1 MKNPVFT
8 GAAVAIITPM
18 YEDGSVNFDELGRII
33 EDQIARG
40 TDAVVICGTTGECS
54 TMTDEEQLAAIK
66 FTVDTVNH
74 RVPVVAGAGS
84 NDTDHGCA
92 LAAKSAACGA
102 DALLLAAFAA
112 ESLASLP
119 GTAPRKVAE
128 LGSGCGAALLGLCL
142 YLSSGTAEMPEH
154 CHQADALPRQCP
166 CTQPSEA
173 PSAAAGGQPT
183 GEGRGGHN
191 APHLHALG
199 LEQDTALCAAA
210 TANARLLGLEDV
222 CRFRQGDLAD
232 THFLRDCGE
241 NAFHLVLANPPY
253 ALTGS
258 GRPSASVRR
267 DAALRGPASLHDGPH
282 ARQRRPGPN
291 GVSDPLAVFCHAA
304 RRLLRHH
311 GLFCCIFPAEDL
323 SRLLSTLERERLGCR
338 RILPLC
344 PRAGE
349 AAKRVLVL
357 ARKDAAAQCRLEA
370 PLPLHDGQ
378 CWSRGALA
386 FCPWLG
392 AGHEEKR

>member
-1 MKNPVFT
+1 M
-8 GAAVAIITPM
+8 
-18 YEDGSVNFDELGRII
+18 
-33 EDQIARG
+33 
-40 TDAVVICGTTGECS
+40 
-54 TMTDEEQLAAIK
+54 
-66 FTVDTVNH
+66 
-74 RVPVVAGAGS
+74 
-84 NDTDHGCA
+84 NDTAITTARA
-92 LAAKSAACGA
+92 LFPRGLHQPQDSYRFGA

-119 GTAPRKVAE
+119 GTAPRKMAE

-183 GEGRGGHN
+183 REGRGGHN

-258 GRPSASVRR
+258 GRPSASARR

-282 ARQRRPGPN
+282 ARQRRPAPKPGA
-291 GVSDPLAVFCHAA
+291 SDPLAVFCHAA

-344 PRAGE
+344 PAPEKPPNGCWCWRARTLPPNAGWKLPCPCTTDSAG
-349 AAKRVLVL
+349 AAG
-357 ARKDAAAQCRLEA
+357 
-370 PLPLHDGQ
+370 PLPSAPGWERAMRKKDSALPSLKTGSHDVQRPGVAMAATRKCLHPPKTV
-378 CWSRGALA
+378 RA
-386 FCPWLG
+386 P
-392 AGHEEKR
+392 HRN

>member
-1 MKNPVFT
+1 M
-8 GAAVAIITPM
+8 
-18 YEDGSVNFDELGRII
+18 
-33 EDQIARG
+33 
-40 TDAVVICGTTGECS
+40 
-54 TMTDEEQLAAIK
+54 
-66 FTVDTVNH
+66 
-74 RVPVVAGAGS
+74 
-84 NDTDHGCA
+84 NDTAITTARA
-92 LAAKSAACGA
+92 LFPRGLHQPQDSYRFGA

-166 CTQPSEA
+166 GTQPSEA

-258 GRPSASVRR
+258 GRPSASARR
-267 DAALRGPASLHDGPH
+267 DAALRGPASLHDG
-282 ARQRRPGPN
+282 Q
-291 GVSDPLAVFCHAA
+291 D
-304 RRLLRHH
+304 
-311 GLFCCIFPAEDL
+311 
-323 SRLLSTLERERLGCR
+323 
-338 RILPLC
+338 
-344 PRAGE
+344 
-349 AAKRVLVL
+349 
-357 ARKDAAAQCRLEA
+357 
-370 PLPLHDGQ
+370 
-378 CWSRGALA
+378 WSRGALA

-392 AGHEEKR
+392 AGHEEKK

>member
-1 MKNPVFT
+1 M
-8 GAAVAIITPM
+8 
-18 YEDGSVNFDELGRII
+18 
-33 EDQIARG
+33 
-40 TDAVVICGTTGECS
+40 
-54 TMTDEEQLAAIK
+54 
-66 FTVDTVNH
+66 
-74 RVPVVAGAGS
+74 
-84 NDTDHGCA
+84 NDTAVTTARA
-92 LAAKSAACGA
+92 LFPRGLHQPQDSYRFGA

-142 YLSSGTAEMPEH
+142 SLSSGTAEMPGH
-154 CHQADALPRQCP
+154 GQQADAPPRQCP
-166 CTQPSEA
+166 GTQPSEA
-173 PSAAAGGQPT
+173 LSVAADGQPT
-183 GEGRGGHN
+183 GEDCEGNN
-191 APHLHALG
+191 ALRLDALG
-199 LEQDTALCAAA
+199 LEQDAALCAAA
-210 TANARLLGLEDV
+210 TANARLLGLDAV

-253 ALTGS
+253 APAGS
-258 GRPSASVRR
+258 GRPSASARR
-267 DAALRGPASLHDGPH
+267 DAALRGPAPLRGGTPASRHRSGP
-282 ARQRRPGPN
+282 QPGT
-291 GVSDPLAVFCHAA
+291 SDPLAVFCRAA

-311 GLFCCIFPAEDL
+311 GLFCCIFPAAEL

-357 ARKDAAAQCRLEA
+357 ARKDAAAQCLLEA
-370 PLPLHDGQ
+370 PLSLHHGQ
-378 CWSRGALA
+378 GWSREALA

-392 AGHEEKR
+392 AGHEEDTAQGPEGR

>member
-1 MKNPVFT
+1 M
-8 GAAVAIITPM
+8 
-18 YEDGSVNFDELGRII
+18 
-33 EDQIARG
+33 
-40 TDAVVICGTTGECS
+40 
-54 TMTDEEQLAAIK
+54 
-66 FTVDTVNH
+66 
-74 RVPVVAGAGS
+74 
-84 NDTDHGCA
+84 NDTAITTARA
-92 LAAKSAACGA
+92 LFPRGLHQPQDSYRFGA

-112 ESLASLP
+112 ESLTSLP
-119 GTAPRKVAE
+119 GTASRKVAE
-128 LGSGCGAALLGLCL
+128 LGSGCGAALLGLYL
-142 YLSSGTAEMPEH
+142 YLPSGTAEMAGH
-154 CHQADALPRQCP
+154 RHQADVLSRQRSG
-166 CTQPSEA
+166 TQPSEA
-173 PSAAAGGQPT
+173 PSADAGGQLAEEDC
-183 GEGRGGHN
+183 EGNN

-253 ALTGS
+253 ALAGS
-258 GRPSASVRR
+258 GRPSASARR

-282 ARQRRPGPN
+282 AHQQRPGPKP
-291 GVSDPLAVFCHAA
+291 GASDPLAVFCHAA

-311 GLFCCIFPAEDL
+311 GLFCCIFPAEEL

-349 AAKRVLVL
+349 TAKRVLVL
-357 ARKDAAAQCRLEA
+357 ARKDAAAQCLLEA

-378 CWSRGALA
+378 GWSREALA

>member
-1 MKNPVFT
+1 M
-8 GAAVAIITPM
+8 
-18 YEDGSVNFDELGRII
+18 
-33 EDQIARG
+33 
-40 TDAVVICGTTGECS
+40 
-54 TMTDEEQLAAIK
+54 
-66 FTVDTVNH
+66 
-74 RVPVVAGAGS
+74 
-84 NDTDHGCA
+84 
-92 LAAKSAACGA
+92 
-102 DALLLAAFAA
+102 
-112 ESLASLP
+112 
-119 GTAPRKVAE
+119 
-128 LGSGCGAALLGLCL
+128 
-142 YLSSGTAEMPEH
+142 
-154 CHQADALPRQCP
+154 
-166 CTQPSEA
+166 
-173 PSAAAGGQPT
+173 

-258 GRPSASVRR
+258 GRPSASARR

-282 ARQRRPGPN
+282 ARQRRPVPKPGA
-291 GVSDPLAVFCHAA
+291 SDPLAVFCHAA